1 MNSLVK
7 NKLITYLVV
16 LLLVANSIAMGM
28 YWWQQYSNGPQAT
41 SAKDNLGA
49 SAFLIEK
56 LGFDS
61 GQLVVFNELQLK
73 HRQAIR
79 AVRDSMHFAKD
90 QFFNLLGK
98 DSVTEQ
104 ELVAGASLA
113 ANKQIQL
120 DRITFDFFKSVQAL
134 CRPDQK
140 IIFREIIQEAL
151 RIMGRPAPPPGG
163 RGPRGPR
170 GQGPNEGPPHDGPP
184 QDGPPHDGPPQ
195 DGPPHDGPPRDEQP
209 R

>member
-7 NKLITYLVV
+7 NKLITYLVI

-28 YWWQQYSNGPQAT
+28 YWWQQYSSSPLAT
-41 SAKDNLGA
+41 NAKDNQGA
-49 SAFLIEK
+49 SSFLKEK

-61 GQLVVFNELQLK
+61 TQLQAFEALQQS

-79 AVRDSMHFAKD
+79 AVKDSMHLAKD
-90 QFFNLLGK
+90 QFFNLLEK
-98 DSVTEQ
+98 DTVTEQ
-104 ELVAGASLA
+104 ELVNGAALA

-163 RGPRGPR
+163 RGPRG
-170 GQGPNEGPPHDGPP
+170 QGPNDGPP
-184 QDGPPHDGPPQ
+184 KDGPPRDGPPHDGPPN
-195 DGPPHDGPPRDEQP
+195 DGPPQ
-209 R
+209 

>member
-1 MNSLVK
+1 MNAIVK

-16 LLLVANSIAMGM
+16 LLLLANGIAMGM
-28 YWWQQYSNGPQAT
+28 YWWQQYNNSPQAA
-41 SAKDNLGA
+41 SAKDNQGA
-49 SAFLIEK
+49 SAFLKEK

-61 GQLVVFNELQLK
+61 TQLVAFQALQQT

-79 AVRDSMHFAKD
+79 AVKDSMHLAKD
-90 QFFNLLGK
+90 QFFNLLEK

-104 ELVAGASLA
+104 ELIDGASLA

-140 IIFREIIQEAL
+140 IIFRDIIKEAL

-163 RGPRGPR
+163 RGPRGQR
-170 GQGPNEGPPHDGPP
+170 GQGPNN
-184 QDGPPHDGPPQ
+184 GPPHDGPPQ

>member
-1 MNSLVK
+1 MNSIVK

-28 YWWQQYSNGPQAT
+28 YWWQQYNNSAQAT
-41 SAKDNLGA
+41 SAKDNQGA
-49 SAFLIEK
+49 SAFLKEK

-61 GQLVVFNELQLK
+61 AQLLAFNELQQK
-73 HRQAIR
+73 HRQSIR
-79 AVRDSMHFAKD
+79 AVKDSMHFAKD
-90 QFFNLLGK
+90 QFFNLLEK

-104 ELVAGASLA
+104 ELVDRASLA

-120 DRITFDFFKSVQAL
+120 DRLTFDFFKSVQAL

-170 GQGPNEGPPHDGPP
+170 GQAPNDGPP
-184 QDGPPHDGPPQ
+184 QDGLPQ

-209 R
+209 NNP

>member
-1 MNSLVK
+1 MNSIVK

-28 YWWQQYSNGPQAT
+28 YWWQQYNNSAQAT
-41 SAKDNLGA
+41 SAKDNQGA
-49 SAFLIEK
+49 SAFLKEK

-61 GQLVVFNELQLK
+61 AQLLAFNELQQK
-73 HRQAIR
+73 HRQSIR
-79 AVRDSMHFAKD
+79 AVKDSMHFAKD
-90 QFFNLLGK
+90 QFFNLLEK

-104 ELVAGASLA
+104 ELVDRASLA

-120 DRITFDFFKSVQAL
+120 DRLTFDFFKSVQAL
-134 CRPDQK
+134 CRPEQK

-163 RGPRGPR
+163 RGPRG
-170 GQGPNEGPPHDGPP
+170 QAPNDGPPRDGPP
-184 QDGPPHDGPPQ
+184 QDGPPHDGPP
-195 DGPPHDGPPRDEQP
+195 HDGPPRDEMP
-209 R
+209 K

>member
-1 MNSLVK
+1 MNAIVK

-16 LLLVANSIAMGM
+16 LLLLANSIAMGM
-28 YWWQQYSNGPQAT
+28 YWWQQYNNSPQAA
-41 SAKDNLGA
+41 SAKDNQGA
-49 SAFLIEK
+49 SAFLKEK

-61 GQLVVFNELQLK
+61 TQLIAFQALQQT

-79 AVRDSMHFAKD
+79 AVKDSMHLAKD
-90 QFFNLLGK
+90 QFFNLLEK

-104 ELVAGASLA
+104 ELIDGASLA

-140 IIFREIIQEAL
+140 IIFRDIIKEAL

-163 RGPRGPR
+163 RGPRGQR
-170 GQGPNEGPPHDGPP
+170 GQGPNNGPPHDGPP
-184 QDGPPHDGPPQ
+184 HEGPPQ

>member
-1 MNSLVK
+1 MNTIVK
-7 NKLITYLVV
+7 NKLITYLVI

-28 YWWQQYSNGPQAT
+28 YWWQQYSNNSLAAN
-41 SAKDNLGA
+41 AKDNQGA
-49 SAFLIEK
+49 SAFLKEK

-61 GQLVVFNELQLK
+61 TQLLAFQELQQN

-79 AVRDSMHFAKD
+79 AVKDSMHFAKD
-90 QFFNLLGK
+90 QFFSLLEK

-104 ELVAGASLA
+104 ELVDRASLA

-120 DRITFDFFKSVQAL
+120 DRITFEFFKSVQAL

-170 GQGPNEGPPHDGPP
+170 GQGPN
-184 QDGPPHDGPPQ
+184 DGPPHDGPPQ
-195 DGPPHDGPPRDEQP
+195 DGPPNDGPPSKP
-209 R
+209 

>member
-1 MNSLVK
+1 MNAIVK

-16 LLLVANSIAMGM
+16 LLLLANSIAMGM
-28 YWWQQYSNGPQAT
+28 YWWQQYNNSPQA
-41 SAKDNLGA
+41 SAKDSQGA
-49 SAFLIEK
+49 SAFLKEK

-61 GQLVVFNELQLK
+61 AQLVAFNELQQN

-79 AVRDSMHFAKD
+79 AVKDSMHFAKD
-90 QFFNLLGK
+90 QFFNLLEK

-104 ELVAGASLA
+104 ELVDGASLA

-151 RIMGRPAPPPGG
+151 RILGRPAPPPGG

-170 GQGPNEGPPHDGPP
+170 GQGPN
-184 QDGPPHDGPPQ
+184 DGPPHDGPPQ
-195 DGPPHDGPPRDEQP
+195 DGPPRDEQP

>member
-1 MNSLVK
+1 MNTIVK
-7 NKLITYLVV
+7 NKLITYLVI

-28 YWWQQYSNGPQAT
+28 YWWQQYSNSPSST
-41 SAKDNLGA
+41 NAKDNQGA
-49 SAFLIEK
+49 SAFLKEK

-61 GQLVVFNELQLK
+61 TQLIAFETLQQN

-79 AVRDSMHFAKD
+79 ALKDSMHFAKD
-90 QFFNLLGK
+90 QFFRLLEK

-104 ELVAGASLA
+104 ELVDGASLA

-134 CRPDQK
+134 CRPEQK

-170 GQGPNEGPPHDGPP
+170 GQGPNDGPPNDGPP
-184 QDGPPHDGPPQ
+184 QDGPPNEGPPNK
-195 DGPPHDGPPRDEQP
+195 P
-209 R
+209 

>member
-1 MNSLVK
+1 MNTIVK
-7 NKLITYLVV
+7 NKLITYLVI
-16 LLLVANSIAMGM
+16 LLLVANSIAMAM
-28 YWWQQYSNGPQAT
+28 YWWQQYSNSPLGT
-41 SAKDNLGA
+41 NAKDNQGA
-49 SAFLIEK
+49 SAFLKEK

-61 GQLVVFNELQLK
+61 TQLIAFEALQQN

-79 AVRDSMHFAKD
+79 SLKDSMHLAKD
-90 QFFNLLGK
+90 QFFGLLEK

-104 ELVAGASLA
+104 ELVDRASLA

-120 DRITFDFFKSVQAL
+120 DRITFEFFKSVQAL

-170 GQGPNEGPPHDGPP
+170 GQGPNDGPPNDGPP
-184 QDGPPHDGPPQ
+184 QDGPPNEGPPNK
-195 DGPPHDGPPRDEQP
+195 P
-209 R
+209 

>member
-1 MNSLVK
+1 MNAIVK

-16 LLLVANSIAMGM
+16 LLLLANSIAMGM
-28 YWWQQYSNGPQAT
+28 YWWQQYNNSPQAAN
-41 SAKDNLGA
+41 AKDNQGA
-49 SAFLIEK
+49 SAFLKEK

-61 GQLVVFNELQLK
+61 TQLVAFQALQQT

-79 AVRDSMHFAKD
+79 AVKDSMHLAKD
-90 QFFNLLGK
+90 QFFNLLEK

-104 ELVAGASLA
+104 ELIDGASLA

-120 DRITFDFFKSVQAL
+120 DRITFDFFKSIQAL

-140 IIFREIIQEAL
+140 IIFRDIIKEAL

-163 RGPRGPR
+163 RGPRGLR
-170 GQGPNEGPPHDGPP
+170 GQGPNNGPPHDGPP
-184 QDGPPHDGPPQ
+184 HEGPPQ
-195 DGPPHDGPPRDEQP
+195 DGPPNDGPPNKP
-209 R
+209 

>member
-1 MNSLVK
+1 MNSIVK

-28 YWWQQYSNGPQAT
+28 YWWQQYSNGPQAAT
-41 SAKDNLGA
+41 AKDNQGA
-49 SAFLIEK
+49 SAFLKEK

-61 GQLVVFNELQLK
+61 AQLVAFNELQQS

-79 AVRDSMHFAKD
+79 AVKDSMHFAKD
-90 QFFNLLGK
+90 QFFNLLEK

-104 ELVAGASLA
+104 ELIDGAALA
-113 ANKQIQL
+113 ANKQVQL
-120 DRITFDFFKSVQAL
+120 DRITFNFFRSVQAL

-140 IIFREIIQEAL
+140 IIFRQIIKEAL

-163 RGPRGPR
+163 RGPRG
-170 GQGPNEGPPHDGPP
+170 QGPK
-184 QDGPPHDGPPQ
+184 DGPPHDGPPK
-195 DGPPHDGPPRDEQP
+195 DGPPHEGPPNDGPPN
-209 R
+209 

>member
-1 MNSLVK
+1 MNAIVK

-28 YWWQQYSNGPQAT
+28 YWWQQYNNSPQA
-41 SAKDNLGA
+41 SAKDSQGA
-49 SAFLIEK
+49 SAFLKEK

-61 GQLVVFNELQLK
+61 AQLVAFNELQQN

-79 AVRDSMHFAKD
+79 AVKDSMHFAKD
-90 QFFNLLGK
+90 QFFNLLEK

-104 ELVAGASLA
+104 ELVDGASLA

-151 RIMGRPAPPPGG
+151 RILGRPAPPPGG

-170 GQGPNEGPPHDGPP
+170 GQGPN
-184 QDGPPHDGPPQ
+184 DGPPHDGPPQ
-195 DGPPHDGPPRDEQP
+195 DGPPNDGPPNKP
-209 R
+209 

>member
-1 MNSLVK
+1 MNSIVK

-28 YWWQQYSNGPQAT
+28 YWWQQYSNGAQAT
-41 SAKDNLGA
+41 SAKDNQGA
-49 SAFLIEK
+49 SAFLKEK

-61 GQLVVFNELQLK
+61 VQLVAFNELQQT

-79 AVRDSMHFAKD
+79 AVKDSMHFAKD
-90 QFFNLLGK
+90 QFFNLLEK

-104 ELVAGASLA
+104 ELVDRASLA

-120 DRITFDFFKSVQAL
+120 DRLTFDFFKSVQAL

-163 RGPRGPR
+163 RGPRG
-170 GQGPNEGPPHDGPP
+170 QGPNDGPPRDGPP
-184 QDGPPHDGPPQ
+184 QDGPPHDGPP
-195 DGPPHDGPPRDEQP
+195 HDGPPRDEQP
-209 R
+209 Q

>member
-1 MNSLVK
+1 MNAIVK

-16 LLLVANSIAMGM
+16 LLLLANSIAMGM
-28 YWWQQYSNGPQAT
+28 YWWQQYNNSPQA
-41 SAKDNLGA
+41 SAKDSQGA
-49 SAFLIEK
+49 SAFLKEK

-61 GQLVVFNELQLK
+61 AQLVAFNELQQN

-79 AVRDSMHFAKD
+79 AVKDSMHFAKD
-90 QFFNLLGK
+90 QFFNLLEK

-104 ELVAGASLA
+104 ELVDGASLA

-170 GQGPNEGPPHDGPP
+170 GQGPN
-184 QDGPPHDGPPQ
+184 DGPPHDGPPQ
-195 DGPPHDGPPRDEQP
+195 DGPPNDGPPNKP
-209 R
+209 

>member
-1 MNSLVK
+1 MNAIVK

-16 LLLVANSIAMGM
+16 LLLLANSIAMGM
-28 YWWQQYSNGPQAT
+28 YWWQQYNNSPQSA
-41 SAKDNLGA
+41 SAKDNQGA
-49 SAFLIEK
+49 SAFLKEK

-61 GQLVVFNELQLK
+61 TQLIAFQALQQT

-79 AVRDSMHFAKD
+79 AVKDSMHLAKD
-90 QFFNLLGK
+90 QFFNLLEK

-104 ELVAGASLA
+104 ELIDGASLA

-140 IIFREIIQEAL
+140 IIFRDIIKEAL

-163 RGPRGPR
+163 RGPRGQR
-170 GQGPNEGPPHDGPP
+170 GQGPNNGPPH
-184 QDGPPHDGPPQ
+184 DGPPHDGPP
-195 DGPPHDGPPRDEQP
+195 HDGPPNDGP
-209 R
+209 PNKP

>member
-1 MNSLVK
+1 MNAIVK

-16 LLLVANSIAMGM
+16 LLLLANSIAMGM
-28 YWWQQYSNGPQAT
+28 YWWQQYNNSPQAA

-49 SAFLIEK
+49 SAFLKEK

-61 GQLVVFNELQLK
+61 TQLIAFQALQQT

-79 AVRDSMHFAKD
+79 AIKDSMHLAKD
-90 QFFNLLGK
+90 QFFNLLEK

-104 ELVAGASLA
+104 ELIDGASLA

-140 IIFREIIQEAL
+140 IIFRDIIKEAL

-163 RGPRGPR
+163 RGPRGQR
-170 GQGPNEGPPHDGPP
+170 GQGPNNGPP

-195 DGPPHDGPPRDEQP
+195 DGPPNDGPPNKP
-209 R
+209 

>member
-1 MNSLVK
+1 MNAKVK
-7 NKLITYLVV
+7 NKLITYLVI
-16 LLLVANSIAMGM
+16 LLLLANTIAMGM
-28 YWWQQYSNGPQAT
+28 YWWQQYNISPQAG
-41 SAKDNLGA
+41 SAKDNQGA
-49 SAFLIEK
+49 SAFLKEK

-61 GQLVVFNELQLK
+61 TQLVAFQALQQT

-79 AVRDSMHFAKD
+79 AVKDSMHLAKD
-90 QFFNLLGK
+90 QFFNLLEK

-104 ELVAGASLA
+104 ELIDGASLA

-120 DRITFDFFKSVQAL
+120 DRITFDFFKSIQAL

-140 IIFREIIQEAL
+140 IIFRDIIKEAL

-163 RGPRGPR
+163 RGPRGQR
-170 GQGPNEGPPHDGPP
+170 GQGPNNGPP

-195 DGPPHDGPPRDEQP
+195 DGPPNDGPPNKP
-209 R
+209 